1 MKQCTQDRLCRS
13 AILRKSC
20 KEALLKS
27 HFGTRSPVNL
37 LHIENTIS
45 SEHHW
50 IAASGMLNIIVEFEV
65 ISCREPLF

>member
-13 AILRKSC
+13 AILQKSC

-37 LHIENTIS
+37 LHI
-45 SEHHW
+45 EHHW